1 MNYYVHKE
9 HHDEL
14 VAYAEE
20 AGLQPTLDVL
30 VETNKAF
37 KIPTDFSNFQSPF
50 DREGVGQLQDI
61 TKMLVFSDNF
71 VKYEVKDIEP
81 TKNVFLDGE
90 GEMLSSLSLTAIH
103 KFYEDVKGVIR
114 SAVSRGESFRIA
126 DGAATL
132 IPHYFINKFDVMVC
146 VGHQFGFYDTKD
158 LVSNLDLVQLDTGA
172 QMGEVMGRIRGERA
186 LVLVKDEFAT
196 DELLAALKEARTPC
210 GVVMGCLGAEEE
222 QEVVNI
228 LVTVEDS
235 E

>member
-14 VAYAEE
+14 VAYTEE

-30 VETNKAF
+30 VKTNKAF

-50 DREGVGQLQDI
+50 DREGVEQLQDI
-61 TKMLVFSDNF
+61 TKMIVVSDNF
-71 VKYEVKDIEP
+71 VKYEVQDTEP

-114 SAVSRGESFRIA
+114 SAVTRGESFRIA

-132 IPHYFINKFDVMVC
+132 IPHYFMSKFDVMVC
-146 VGHQFGFYDTKD
+146 VGYKFGFYDMKD
-158 LVSNLDLVQLDTGA
+158 LVRNLDLLQFDDA
-172 QMGEVMGRIRGERA
+172 EQMNEVVERIRGERA
-186 LVLVKDEFAT
+186 LVLVTEEFAT
-196 DELLAALKEARTPC
+196 DEVLTALKEVRIPC
-210 GVVMGCLGAEEE
+210 GVVVECLGAEEE

-228 LVTVEDS
+228 TVTVEDK
-235 E
+235 